1 MSTTR
6 EMIMAYYVET
16 IDIDFVIP
24 AENLDDAYTAMC
36 ELNAHD
42 ELKHGGLSL
51 RGLNKDCVKPAGS
64 TSLAS
69 SPSKYF
75 SWLDWNYDETCLT
88 AQEIFKELGFST
100 EIDEK
105 GNLCLL
111 AYDNKNNQEEL
122 FLKAC
127 APYVAKGSYIIW
139 QGEDEKM
146 WKHEFDG
153 KTMTVKYP
161 KTIWVL
167 EEHLEQQ

>member
-1 MSTTR
+1 MLITR

-16 IDIDFVIP
+16 IEIDFVIP
-24 AENLDDAYTAMC
+24 AGNLDAAYTAMC
-36 ELNAHD
+36 ALNAHD

-51 RGLNKDCVKPAGS
+51 GGNNEDCMKPAGS

-69 SPSKYF
+69 SPCKYF
-75 SWLDWNYDETCLT
+75 SWLDWNYDETCFT
-88 AQEIFKELGFST
+88 AQEIFKELGFHT
-100 EIDEK
+100 EIDEE
-105 GNLCLL
+105 GNLRIL

-127 APYVAKGSYIIW
+127 APYVAEGSYIIW

-153 KTMTVKYP
+153 ETMTVKYP
-161 KTIWVL
+161 KTIWM
-167 EEHLEQQ
+167 